1 MTDSIPKNDP
11 VLRSRFI
18 SPSENPSAMCAL
30 PRFVEDIMASCL
42 GCRRCEKVCPS
53 YRLGGCSPWLSMLE
67 RDNANTLMCIG
78 CGKCST
84 VCKHTDPRLALM
96 YLKAEMMK
104 AQVPESF
111 HQTGFA
117 LPPASDEWKNKVP
130 AYEEKND
137 VYLIPGCKVQSMVPY
152 LKYAAWK
159 VFDSL
164 GVGLAE
170 LPANTCC
177 MYPVPFRVMEEPIR
191 NGYKYVMRAN
201 AGGKDMVTLCSGCT
215 NELGMSGVYA
225 PHVSVYLTKYLDK
238 IRSFPGVKLKVA
250 LEPGC
255 SGERFLKDI
264 RMIVEAT
271 GAEIVNRSYGCCGK
285 NVEGI
290 NTKLMAEREKECEG
304 ADVIVVCCPN
314 CMTFYDKYEGGLPVI
329 HIIEL
334 LALATGDTNTL
345 QFHNIRLSDKIISEK
360 VNSRS

>member
-1 MTDSIPKNDP
+1 
-11 VLRSRFI
+11 
-18 SPSENPSAMCAL
+18 MCAL

-53 YRLGGCSPWLSMLE
+53 YKLGGCSPWLSMLE

-117 LPPASDEWKNKVP
+117 LPPASDEWKSKVP
-130 AYEEKND
+130 AYKEKND

-164 GVGLAE
+164 GIGLAE
-170 LPANTCC
+170 LPSNTCC

-225 PHVSVYLTKYLDK
+225 PHVSVYLTKYLEK

-255 SGERFLKDI
+255 SAERFLKDI
-264 RMIVEAT
+264 RLIVEAT

-290 NTKLMAEREKECEG
+290 NDKLMAEREKECEG
-304 ADVIVVCCPN
+304 ADAIVVCCPN

-334 LALATGDTNTL
+334 LALAAGDTNTL
-345 QFHNIRLSDKIISEK
+345 QFHNIKLSDKIVSEK